1 MLYTKQGQMSR
12 SYFHE
17 QYMDLS
23 DRGRQKVM
31 FDYYIPA
38 GTPVMDPSTGQIVTT
53 VDTHYGKYPYPNNSD
68 KTYGGYFGKG
78 SDAVRYHDTSFVK
91 VKNITLGYTFPKK
104 WMDKIYVKD
113 LRLYVNVLNPFCWTK
128 YKGFDPEWAGAN
140 LTNGG
145 PSSITYQFGM
155 NLKF

>member
-1 MLYTKQGQMSR
+1 MIVLIQ
-12 SYFHE
+12 FI
-17 QYMDLS
+17 
-23 DRGRQKVM
+23 
-31 FDYYIPA
+31 IPVGLPLQA
-38 GTPVMDPSTGQIVTT
+38 DFAN
-53 VDTHYGKYPYPNNSD
+53 H
-68 KTYGGYFGKG
+68 
-78 SDAVRYHDTSFVK
+78 SDAVKYHDTSFVK

-104 WMDKIYVKD
+104 WMDKVYVKD

-145 PSSITYQFGM
+145 PSSVTYQFGM